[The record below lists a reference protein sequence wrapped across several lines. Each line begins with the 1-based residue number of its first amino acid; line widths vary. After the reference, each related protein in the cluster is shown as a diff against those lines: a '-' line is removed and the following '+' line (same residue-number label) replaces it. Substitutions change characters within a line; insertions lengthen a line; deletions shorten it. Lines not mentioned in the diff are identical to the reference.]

1 MAPPGTSV
9 RAALGALLAV
19 AAFAAPAPASPDREG
34 ATSAAP
40 ISCVAEQFALR
51 SYVIS
56 RQSAAVTSGDRD
68 PARIVEA
75 LTPVCGQAIQGG
87 RWPGLAHELLA
98 HASEDPAVK
107 RVICELA
114 PPEAWSAVVTW
125 ESADEETRAAYDLPC
140 AVALFRHRPEDFTR
154 VVVPRLGGAGGC
166 SFPDLAARLGAAVAP
181 AERLQLLPTL
191 EFATRTHAQGR
202 DRLFAVLCEHPAA
215 RTQAVCQAPAVLEK
229 TWAHEARIERARTP
243 MALHLGLAALF
254 ALAACLLRH
263 YRGTDWPAVTM
274 SVIATVAATAMV
286 TWAITTAPTPGAGP
300 PNARHLVMG
309 VVATPVAALFGALVA
324 WAFIRSARGAALP
337 WCLLHAALYG
347 AVGAFHAWNGA
358 WDRLC

>member
-1 MAPPGTSV
+1 MRPLWTSF
-9 RAALGALLAV
+9 RAGVGALVAV
-19 AAFAAPAPASPDREG
+19 AAFAAPAPASPDRED

-56 RQSAAVTSGDRD
+56 RQSADVTSGDRD
-68 PARIVEA
+68 PARIVQA
-75 LTPVCGQAIQGG
+75 LTPVCRQAIQGG

-98 HASEDPAVK
+98 HASDDPAVK
-107 RVICELA
+107 RVICEVA
-114 PPEAWSAVVTW
+114 PPEAWSAVVEW

-154 VVVPRLGGAGGC
+154 LVVPRLGGAGGC
-166 SFPDLAARLGAAVAP
+166 TFPDLAARLGAAVAP

-202 DRLFAVLCEHPAA
+202 DRLYEVLCQHPAA
-215 RTQAVCQAPAVLEK
+215 RTQAVCQAPAILED
-229 TWAHEARIERARTP
+229 TWAHEARIARARIP

-254 ALAACLLRH
+254 ALAACLLRY

-274 SVIATVAATAMV
+274 SVIGTVAVTVMV
-286 TWAITTAPTPGAGP
+286 TRAIVTAPTPGAGVLDAP
-300 PNARHLVMG
+300 TFMMG
-309 VVATPVAALFGALVA
+309 AVATPVAALCGGLAA
-324 WAFIRSARGAALP
+324 WAFIRFARRAALP
-337 WCLLHAALYG
+337 WCLLHAVLYG
-347 AVGAFHAWNGA
+347 AVGAIHAWNRA